1 MTVSV
6 RLDPQGM
13 SRWVSTDDP
22 ITATDVGDRCT
33 PEAIGKA
40 VSHLD
45 GVRVTSATVNTSG
58 RTENTPPKF
67 DSIME
72 LPPYIE
78 DLPDFCDVRL
88 ERTTPAGHVAEI
100 TVWVPLAW
108 NERFLG
114 TGGGGMLTSSPWIE
128 IETFRV
134 VPMPVAL
141 RNGFA
146 TAMTDGGIRDPRLNA
161 YALDEKTREIDREL
175 LRDWSYRATHDM
187 TVIGKAVTEAIHG
200 VPPRYSYFSGASGGG
215 RQAMAEA
222 QRYPDD
228 YDGIW
233 SVDPAINWTKFVP
246 AGVWP
251 ALVMKELGNVVT
263 PAKFEAFRAKAVA
276 ADRAVDPAE
285 LVGTQTSDG
294 EITELDAEVVR
305 KIWEG
310 PRTADGEFLWYGLH
324 PEAESWGAS
333 ILQGGLACTTEVD
346 GELVPEPFII
356 AKDWIGAYLLRD
368 PEWDWRTLTF
378 EQFRELFARSVEEF
392 ADFATDDPDLSGLRD
407 SGGKLILT
415 HTTGDEVIFAQGS
428 TDYFRRVHQEMGG
441 QEQVADFARL
451 FMGSGDGHVYVTA
464 TSAGATIGGTMS
476 ALMRWVEEGVAPD
489 EIPAQGYDMETGKVT
504 LSRTIPA
511 FR

>member
-6 RLDPQGM
+6 RLDQQGM

-22 ITATDVGDRCT
+22 ITATDVGERCT
-33 PEAIGKA
+33 PEAIEKA
-40 VSHLD
+40 ISRLD

-58 RTENTPPKF
+58 RAKNAPPMF
-67 DSIME
+67 E
-72 LPPYIE
+72 GGPEQPAFVE
-78 DLPDFCDVRL
+78 GLPDFCDVRV

-100 TVWVPLAW
+100 TVWVPLEW
-108 NERFLG
+108 NERFFG
-114 TGGGGMLTSSPWIE
+114 TGGGGLRTWIPWLDLE
-128 IETFRV
+128 GFRIV
-134 VPMPVAL
+134 SLPVAL

-146 TAMTDGGIRDPRLNA
+146 TAMTDGGVRDPRPGT
-161 YALDEKTREIDREL
+161 YALDEKTREIDWEL

-200 VPPRYSYFSGASGGG
+200 VPPRYSYFSGCSGGG

-222 QRYPDD
+222 QRYPED

-246 AGVWP
+246 AEIWP

-263 PAKFEAFRAKAVA
+263 PAKFEAFRAA
-276 ADRAVDPAE
+276 ATRSAGAIDPAQ
-285 LVGTQTSDG
+285 LVGTQTPDG
-294 EITELDAEVVR
+294 EITEMDAEVVR

-324 PEAESWGAS
+324 PEAESWGANLS
-333 ILQGGLACTTEVD
+333 QGGLACTTEVD
-346 GELVPEPFII
+346 GELVPVPFFI
-356 AKDWIGAYLLRD
+356 ATDVLGAYLLRD

-378 EQFRELFARSVEEF
+378 EQFRELFARCVEEF

-428 TDYFRRVHQEMGG
+428 TDYFQRVHQEMGG
-441 QEQVADFARL
+441 HEQVADFARL
-451 FMGSGDGHVYVTA
+451 FMGSGVGHGYVTA
-464 TSAGATIGGTMS
+464 TSPGPTIGGTMT

-489 EIPAQGYDMETGKVT
+489 EIPAQGYDMEAGKVT